1 MSFGSFLS
9 KVGGAVATIGG
20 AVTGNPGLAAAGLGM
35 LSADEASSQAQKAAA
50 QAAAAA
56 DPFAPY
62 RSLFQ
67 QQLLSLYGI
76 KPEFK
81 FSKQAELD
89 ALLKQLSAPTKGTS
103 SKSSL
108 YSRTA
113 KANSS
118 IDDSQASLMAQLKAL
133 QDQMAAEKA
142 AYDAAP
148 APSSMDYIKNLPGY
162 QASLEGGMDAISRSA
177 SAKGMLHSGNLLLD
191 LQKYG
196 SDLASQTFNTE
207 SNRLMQL
214 AGANAN
220 PANAAQYIAGGA
232 PSAEYATAASA
243 LGQGNLMAE
252 LLKLGKTGSSTGGGV
267 ETNVGFTTDPYSIT
281 AADLNLS
288 GI

>member
-1 MSFGSFLS
+1 MSLGKLA
-9 KVGGAVATIGG
+9 GLAATIGG
-20 AVTGNPGLAAAGLGM
+20 AVTLNPGLAAAGMGM
-35 LSADEASSQAQKAAA
+35 LSADSASKKATKAAK

-62 RSLFQ
+62 RSQFQ

-89 ALLKQLSAPTKGTS
+89 ALQKQLSTPTRGTS
-103 SKSSL
+103 SKLGHYSAARAA
-108 YSRTA
+108 SRTA
-113 KANSS
+113 S
-118 IDDSQASLMAQLKAL
+118 SQAPLMAQLKAL
-133 QDQMAAEKA
+133 QDQMATEKA
-142 AYDAAP
+142 TYDSTP

-162 QASLEGGMDAISRSA
+162 QASLKGGMDAISRSA
-177 SAKGMLHSGNLLLD
+177 SAKGMLHSGNFLLD

-207 SNRLMQL
+207 SNRLMNL

-232 PSAEYATAASA
+232 PSAGYATAATA

-252 LLKLGKTGSSTGGGV
+252 LLKLGKTGGSPGGG
-267 ETNVGFTTDPYSIT
+267 TTANVGFTTDPYSIT
-281 AADLNLS
+281 ASDLNLS

>member
-1 MSFGSFLS
+1 MSFGNFLK

-20 AVTGNPGLAAAGLGM
+20 AVTLNPGLAAAGLGM
-35 LSADEASSQAQKAAA
+35 LSADEASSQAQKAAK

-89 ALLKQLSAPTKGTS
+89 ALQKQLSAPTKKTS
-103 SKSSL
+103 SKSTL
-108 YSRTA
+108 YSAA
-113 KANSS
+113 KAKSS
-118 IDDSQASLMAQLKAL
+118 IDDSRAPLMAQLKAL

-142 AYDAAP
+142 AYDASP

-162 QASLEGGMDAISRSA
+162 QASLKGGMDAISRSA
-177 SAKGMLHSGNLLLD
+177 SAKGMLHSGNFLLD

-207 SNRLMQL
+207 SNRLMSL

-232 PSAEYATAASA
+232 PSAGYATAASA

-252 LLKLGKTGSSTGGGV
+252 LLKLGKTGSSTGAG
-267 ETNVGFTTDPYSIT
+267 TTANVGFTTDPYSIT